1 MIDLNQMSG
10 LNNYWS
16 NNPNSQT

>member
-10 LNNYWS
+10 FNNYWS